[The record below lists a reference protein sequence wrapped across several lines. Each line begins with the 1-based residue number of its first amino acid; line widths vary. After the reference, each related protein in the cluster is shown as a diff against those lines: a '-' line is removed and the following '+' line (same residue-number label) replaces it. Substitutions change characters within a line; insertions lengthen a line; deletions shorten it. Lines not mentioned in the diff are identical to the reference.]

1 EQRVSVMEAD
11 LFPPGRADLIVCNPP
26 WLPGAPTSALE
37 LGIYDEGSGMLRGF
51 LAGLGDHLAPD
62 GEAWLVLSD
71 LAEHLGLRPRGK
83 LLQLIDRAGL
93 EVVGKLATPAR
104 HPRAKDDRDPL
115 HAARSQEVTTLW
127 RLRPAAC
134 GRRPAAWGRRPGACA
149 RRRVACGPLPHTSC
163 AVSGIRPP
171 ASTMSTWRS
180 ESRWV
185 SATSRPPIVA
195 GTDVPPRSAWCTPS
209 STTSSPTPICSRSA
223 GSSNSSGTIPKLARF
238 CQWIRAKDTA
248 ITAFSPR

>member
-1 EQRVSVMEAD
+1 ARRGAARVTATDLNPRAVACARENMRRLGLEQRVSVMEAD

-93 EVVGKLATPAR
+93 EVVGKLATAAR

-127 RLRPAAC
+127 RLRPAA
-134 GRRPAAWGRRPGACA
+134 GARPAAARGRRAS
-149 RRRVACGPLPHTSC
+149 ACGAGGLRSAACGLRPAPSYLP
-163 AVSGIRPP
+163 RRQRDPP
-171 ASTMSTWRS
+171 AGQHH
-180 ESRWV
+180 V
-185 SATSRPPIVA
+185 H
-195 GTDVPPRSAWCTPS
+195 
-209 STTSSPTPICSRSA
+209 
-223 GSSNSSGTIPKLARF
+223 LAVREPVGQRHLAAPDRGRDR
-238 CQWIRAKDTA
+238 CAAPQ
-248 ITAFSPR
+248 